1 MRKVTGLGE
10 TILDIL
16 FRGQRPIAAVPGGSS
31 FNSIISL
38 GRTGLPV
45 SFVGYAGD
53 DEPGRQI
60 RSFLQEN
67 GVDTTFFRIRKDV
80 KSAVSLAYLDANND
94 AQYVFYKQ
102 TPSPCPAFSVPA
114 FTKDDVVLFGSY
126 YAICP
131 NVHPQVEALL
141 TAAQHN
147 GAILY
152 YDLNFRR
159 SHRHELNEL
168 LPTIHA
174 NYRLSTLVRGSADD
188 FEIMYDTRQAER
200 IYERHIAP
208 YCPLFLCTDGARN
221 ITLCT
226 PQGSTSFT
234 VPSVKTVSNVG
245 AGDNFN
251 AGFVYGLLAHGVR
264 RDDLPALSVEMW
276 EKLIDCGRQFAANVC
291 ASLYNSID
299 PEFARCLKEQT

>member
-1 MRKVTGLGE
+1 MRKVIGLGE

-16 FRGQRPIAAVPGGSS
+16 FRGQQPIAAIPGGSS

-38 GRTGLPV
+38 GRTGLPA
-45 SFVGYAGD
+45 FFAGYAGD

-60 RSFLQEN
+60 KSFLRDN
-67 GVDTTFFRIRKDV
+67 GVDTTFFHIRQDV

-94 AQYVFYKQ
+94 AHYVFYKQ
-102 TPSPCPAFSVPA
+102 SPTPCPGFSIPRFA
-114 FTKDDVVLFGSY
+114 ADDVLLFGSY
-126 YAICP
+126 YAIGP
-131 NVHPQVEALL
+131 EVHHQVEALL
-141 TAAQHN
+141 TAAQRS

-159 SHRHELNEL
+159 SHRHELDRL
-168 LPTIHA
+168 LPTIQA

-188 FEIMYDTRQAER
+188 FEIMYGTRRAEE

-208 YCPLFLCTDGARN
+208 YCPLFLCTDGARS

-226 PQGSTSFT
+226 PQGNRSFA
-234 VPSVKTVSNVG
+234 VPPVKTVSNVG

-251 AGFVYGLLAHGVR
+251 AGFIYGLFRNEVGRA
-264 RDDLPALSVEMW
+264 DLSALSPALW
-276 EKLIDCGRQFAANVC
+276 EQLIDCGRQFAANVC
-291 ASLYNSID
+291 ASLYNCID
-299 PEFARCLKEQT
+299 PEFARRLKE